1 MTTAIR
7 PTSVK
12 LDDVTKERVNRLAVA
27 RDRTPHW
34 MILEAIHQ
42 YVEREEK
49 REDLRSEALSAWAD
63 YQETGLHVSAHAA
76 DLWLTSLSAGEDL
89 EAPECQS

>member
-12 LDDVTKERVNRLAVA
+12 LDDVTKERVNRLAAA

-49 REDLRSEALSAWAD
+49 RETLRSAAVSAWAD
-63 YQETGLHVSAHAA
+63 YQETGLHVSVDAA
-76 DLWLTSLSAGEDL
+76 DDWLTALSAGEDR